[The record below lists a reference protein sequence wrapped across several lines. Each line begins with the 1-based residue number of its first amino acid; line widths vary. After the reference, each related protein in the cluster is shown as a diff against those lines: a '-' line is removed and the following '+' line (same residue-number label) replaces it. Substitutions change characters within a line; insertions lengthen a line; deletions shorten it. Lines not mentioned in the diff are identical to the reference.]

1 MFKRASSSGRKI
13 LITCI
18 LTGLVV
24 ALLVSTLQFF
34 VSWHKREVKY
44 DTLLSDIQNYVKSYF
59 SELKTTTDEL
69 QPLVTDSCQQVATK
83 LTSSAAFSLNVRAFL
98 LVKDSIAFCSS
109 ATGPMNTPIQEL
121 MPSININHDI
131 DVALLPGTPMVPDK
145 PAIMIW
151 YRHPALP
158 NSGVFSSLNINLAPY
173 LLYTARQDD
182 FDGIAIIVGKT
193 AISTF
198 SAHLIPV
205 SDLPDASTP
214 RQATIDGLP
223 VTVRLYAEEWTY
235 NDIWYSLMLGCMAG
249 IMTALLVWYY
259 IYTLRLRPGKD
270 ILNAIKHNQ
279 FYVVYQ
285 PVMEMQTLEVK
296 GVEVL
301 LRWRHP
307 TTGEIPPDAFIHY
320 AESQQMI
327 VPLTQ
332 HLFKLVASDAAA
344 LQKVLPKGAKLGINI
359 APSHLHGESFKADIQ
374 ELSASLPANY
384 FQVVLEITER
394 DMLDQH
400 EATKI
405 FEWLHAAGLEIAID
419 DFGTGHS
426 ALIYLERFTVD
437 YLKIDRGFINAIGT
451 ETLTSPVLDAVLT
464 LSRRLNM
471 LTVAEGVETQEQA
484 RWLRDRGVH
493 FFQGYWVSR
502 PLKLA
507 DFVRWMAKPDM
518 PKW

>member
-13 LITCI
+13 LIPCI
-18 LTGLVV
+18 LTGLIV
-24 ALLVSTLQFF
+24 AVLVSTLQFF
-34 VSWHKREVKY
+34 VSWHKQEVKY
-44 DTLLSDIQNYVKSYF
+44 DTLLSDIQSYIKSYF

-98 LVKDSIAFCSS
+98 LVRDNIAFCSS
-109 ATGPMNTPIQEL
+109 ATGPMNTPIQAL
-121 MPSININHDI
+121 IPSINTNRDS

-151 YRHPALP
+151 YRHPGLA
-158 NSGVFSSLNINLAPY
+158 NSGIFTSLNINLAPY

-198 SAHLIPV
+198 SAHLMPV
-205 SDLPDASTP
+205 SDLPDASSA
-214 RQATIDGLP
+214 RQATIEGLP
-223 VTVRLYAEEWTY
+223 VTIRLYAEDWTY
-235 NDIWYSLMLGCMAG
+235 TDIGYAIMLGCMAG
-249 IMTALLVWYY
+249 IIAALLLWYY

-270 ILNAIKHNQ
+270 IQTAIKRNQ

-285 PVMEMQTLEVK
+285 PVVEMQTLEVK
-296 GVEVL
+296 GAEVL

-332 HLFKLVASDAAA
+332 HLFKLVARDAPT
-344 LQKVLPKGAKLGINI
+344 LQKVLPEGAKLGINI

-374 ELSASLPANY
+374 DLSTALPANY

-493 FFQGYWVSR
+493 FFQGYWISR

>member
-1 MFKRASSSGRKI
+1 MFKRTSSSGRK
-13 LITCI
+13 LLLTCV
-18 LTGLVV
+18 LTGIIV
-24 ALLVSTLQFF
+24 ALLVSSLQFF
-34 VSWHKREVKY
+34 TSWHQRNAKY
-44 DTLLSDIQNYVKSYF
+44 ETLTSNIQNYIETF
-59 SELKTTTDEL
+59 FADLENTTNTL
-69 QPLVTDSCQQVATK
+69 QPLIKDDCSQVSAQ
-83 LTSSAAFSLNVRAFL
+83 LTSSAAFSQNVRAFL
-98 LVKDSIAFCSS
+98 LVKDGIAFCSS
-109 ATGPMNTPIQEL
+109 ATGSMDTPIKQL
-121 MPSININHDI
+121 VPNLDITKNIDM
-131 DVALLPGTPMVPDK
+131 DLQSGTPMMPNK

-151 YRHPALP
+151 YRNPALK
-158 NSGVFSSLNINLAPY
+158 NSGVFTSLNVNLAPY
-173 LLYTARQDD
+173 LLYNARQDD
-182 FDGIAIIVGKT
+182 FKGVALIVDNT

-198 SAHLIPV
+198 SRQLVPV
-205 SDLPDASTP
+205 TDLPDTP
-214 RQATIDGLP
+214 WHSATLAKFP
-223 VTVRLYAEEWTY
+223 MEVRFYADTWSY
-235 NDIWYSLMLGCMAG
+235 KDVGYAVMLGCMMG
-249 IMTALLVWYY
+249 IIAALLLWYY
-259 IYTLRLRPGKD
+259 IYVIRLRPGKD
-270 ILNAIKHNQ
+270 ILTAIKHDQ

-285 PVMEMQTLEVK
+285 PVVEMQTLEVK
-296 GVEVL
+296 GVEIL

-332 HLFKLVASDAAA
+332 HLFKLVARDAPT

-359 APSHLHGESFKADIQ
+359 APTHLHGESFKEDIQ
-374 ELSASLPANY
+374 ALSATLPTHY
-384 FQVVLEITER
+384 FQIVLEITER

-400 EATKI
+400 EATKL
-405 FEWLHAAGLEIAID
+405 FEWLHSAGFEIAID

-471 LTVAEGVETQEQA
+471 LTVAEGVETLEQA

-493 FFQGYWVSR
+493 FFQGYWISR

-507 DFVRWMAKPDM
+507 DFVRWMTKPDM